1 MSHLNV
7 LLLYMKEDSEKKVLF
22 LACSQS
28 SVNTDSNLI

>member
-7 LLLYMKEDSEKKVLF
+7 VLLYMKEGLEKKVLS
-22 LACSQS
+22 LSCSQS

>member
-7 LLLYMKEDSEKKVLF
+7 VLLYMKEDLENKVLS
-22 LACSQS
+22 LSC